1 MIGTSL
7 EKEGCEVLFSND
19 DADLDIANVAI
30 QSSKCT
36 NTILIGEDTDL
47 LVLLFFHCTE
57 KPSYD
62 LIFRSDKDNKKRNH
76 NIGRYRE
83 ILGQELCF
91 LTLFIHAFSGC
102 DTSFVE

>member
-7 EKEGCEVLFSND
+7 EKEGCEVLISND
-19 DADLDIANVAI
+19 DADIANVAI

-47 LVLLFFHCTE
+47 LVLLLFHCTE

-62 LIFRSDKDNKKRNH
+62 LIFRSDKDNNKK
-76 NIGRYRE
+76 E
-83 ILGQELCF
+83 I
-91 LTLFIHAFSGC
+91 II
-102 DTSFVE
+102 